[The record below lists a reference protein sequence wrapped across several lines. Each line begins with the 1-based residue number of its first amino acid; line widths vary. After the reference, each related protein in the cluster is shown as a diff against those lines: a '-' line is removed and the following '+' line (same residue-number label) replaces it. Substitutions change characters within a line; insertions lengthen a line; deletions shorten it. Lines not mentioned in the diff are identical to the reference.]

1 MRLDK
6 FSVAFLI
13 LLRVNHV
20 INFFCSLLINISA
33 IFQKEI
39 RVIVNMHFTIH
50 YIFIGSYF
58 VRNINN
64 CFFHILLGFI
74 SSDYWNKQFNGFINC
89 HNDFQSSQPNNV
101 LNVRKQYTSGYAT
114 TNLGTLS
121 LSLDSQYLAYL
132 LPMNCNTYMTEN
144 QMKTQLFGKVCWDF
158 DSRKQAQ
165 VFKKYVAN
173 VYDVSR
179 SE

>member
-1 MRLDK
+1 
-6 FSVAFLI
+6 
-13 LLRVNHV
+13 
-20 INFFCSLLINISA
+20 
-33 IFQKEI
+33 
-39 RVIVNMHFTIH
+39 MHFTIH

-64 CFFHILLGFI
+64 CFFHILLGFF
-74 SSDYWNKQFNGFINC
+74 SSDYWSKQFNGFINC
-89 HNDFQSSQPNNV
+89 YNDFQSSQPNNV

-144 QMKTQLFGKVCWDF
+144 QKKTQLFGKVCWDF

>member
-1 MRLDK
+1 
-6 FSVAFLI
+6 
-13 LLRVNHV
+13 
-20 INFFCSLLINISA
+20 
-33 IFQKEI
+33 
-39 RVIVNMHFTIH
+39 MHFTIH

-64 CFFHILLGFI
+64 CFFHILLGFF
-74 SSDYWNKQFNGFINC
+74 SSDYWSKQFNGFIHC

-121 LSLDSQYLAYL
+121 SSLDSQYLAYL

-144 QMKTQLFGKVCWDF
+144 QKKTQLFGKVCWDF

-165 VFKKYVAN
+165 MRIYVKDFAN
-173 VYDVSR
+173 TPLFIFSAFFVILIYQHICSKTSHILKFLSKITGFFLARVIL
-179 SE
+179 